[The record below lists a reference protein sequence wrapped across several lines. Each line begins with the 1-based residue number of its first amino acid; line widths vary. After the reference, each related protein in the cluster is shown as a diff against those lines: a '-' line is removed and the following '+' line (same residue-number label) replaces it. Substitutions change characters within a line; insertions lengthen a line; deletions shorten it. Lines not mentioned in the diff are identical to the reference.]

1 MIGRAALPLLI
12 AAIGL
17 SACQSADGDAVSGP
31 KAQREAQL
39 ACLARSKDHFPSA
52 NSWEVQLQ
60 ASDPDGGVLPGEF
73 RASGND
79 FAWVFTTQETTRML
93 AVKVECTGNTAN
105 RSISGLVYDGTVRRP
120 PAGVVWSY

>member
-1 MIGRAALPLLI
+1 MRAALPLLV

-17 SACQSADGDAVSGP
+17 AACGSADDGASGP

-39 ACLARSKDHFPSA
+39 ACLARSKDHFPQA

-60 ASDPDGGVLPGEF
+60 AMDPDQGALPGDF
-73 RASGND
+73 RKSGSD
-79 FAWVFTTQETTRML
+79 FAWIFTTQETTRML
-93 AVKVECTGNTAN
+93 AVKVECTGNLAN

>member
-1 MIGRAALPLLI
+1 MTRAALPLLI
-12 AAIGL
+12 AALGL
-17 SACQSADGDAVSGP
+17 AACGSTESDPTSGP

-73 RASGND
+73 RTSGSD

-93 AVKVECTGNTAN
+93 AVKVECTGNMAN
-105 RSISGLVYDGTVRRP
+105 RSVSGLVYDGTVRRP
-120 PAGVVWSY
+120 PPGVVWSY